1 MTFLEDMYQLMQAA
15 HFRLLSADDW
25 KTAQAEQFTV
35 RLWQHLTHGS
45 IVIYA
50 LSGIRISLGRVIHL
64 LYSFFWSL
72 HQGAVL
78 LLVIA
83 WVCKPEWI
91 CRMECL
97 TYQQ

>member
-35 RLWQHLTHGS
+35 RLWQHRHQNLVGQGHTFA
-45 IVIYA
+45 VF
-50 LSGIRISLGRVIHL
+50 L
-64 LYSFFWSL
+64 FWSL
-72 HQGAVL
+72 HQRAVL
-78 LLVIA
+78 LLVNA